1 MTEKIFEEGK
11 IRVMIADDH
20 AIVRE
25 GLRFILE
32 ANPDI
37 QVVGEASDGLQAVK
51 EAKKIKPQIV
61 IMDIAMPEL
70 NGIEATRKLL
80 KEQPSLGV
88 IILSMH
94 HSTEHIF
101 QALQAGAKGFVI
113 KEVAGNEVIHA
124 VRAVYNGHR
133 YLSRQVD
140 EILIEDYLF
149 QRQHIQP
156 NSPMEKLSPREREIL
171 QLVVEGKTSAAIAE
185 TLFISPKTVETYR
198 SRLMQKLGIK
208 DMAGLVKFAVAQGL
222 TGLE

>member
-1 MTEKIFEEGK
+1 MTEKSFKEGK

-37 QVVGEASDGLQAVK
+37 LVVGEASDGRQAVK
-51 EAKKIKPQIV
+51 EAKTLKPDVV
-61 IMDIAMPEL
+61 IMDIDMPEL
-70 NGIEATRKLL
+70 NGIEATRQLL

-101 QALQAGAKGFVI
+101 QALQAGARGFVI
-113 KEVAGNEVIHA
+113 KEVAGKELIHA
-124 VRAVYNGHR
+124 VRAVYNGR
-133 YLSRQVD
+133 RFLSRQVD

-149 QRQHIQP
+149 QRQNIQP
-156 NSPMEKLSPREREIL
+156 ESPLEKLSPREREIL
-171 QLVVEGKTSAAIAE
+171 QLVVEGKTSAAIADVFF
-185 TLFISPKTVETYR
+185 LSQKTIETYR

-208 DMAGLVKFAVAQGL
+208 DMAGLVKFAVAHGL
-222 TGLE
+222 TSLD